1 MLQEDDRMVSGTN
14 KLKTADKTTAYRP
27 TIQLSPKILCDTHH
41 TLVAD

>member
-14 KLKTADKTTAYRP
+14 KLKTVAKAITNRP